1 MATASDPVVI
11 LSAARTPLGRFMGEL
26 SPLSAH
32 KLGSHVI
39 GAALERATLAPERI
53 DEVFMGNVLPAG
65 QGQAP
70 ARQAARGAKLPDATG
85 ATTINKVC
93 GSGMKAT
100 MLAHDIINAGSASIV
115 LSGGMESM
123 SNAPYLLAKARG
135 GYRAGHDRIIDHM
148 MMDGLEDAYETG
160 RSMGDFGEA
169 TAEAYQFTRK
179 DQDAYAMETLTRA
192 RKAVEGGAF
201 RAEIVPITLTD
212 KAGKGYRARFGGF
225 SEASAKADGAAAL
238 ILAKRSLAD
247 RDGLPVLAEIKG
259 HATHSQEPQWFTTA
273 PIPAIRKLLD
283 KIGWSVGDVDL
294 FEINEAFAVVAMAA
308 QKDLGIPREKLN
320 VHGGACALGHP
331 IGATGAR
338 LIVTLLHALE
348 AQNLKRGV
356 AALCIGGGEATAIAI
371 ERVAR

>member
-1 MATASDPVVI
+1 MATSDPIVI

-26 SPLSAH
+26 SPFSAH

-39 GAALERATLAPERI
+39 GSALERTKLAPERI

-100 MLAHDIINAGSASIV
+100 MLAHDIINAGSAEIV

-135 GYRAGHDRIIDHM
+135 GYRVGHDRIIDHM
-148 MMDGLEDAYETG
+148 LMDGLEDAYETG

-179 DQDAYAMETLTRA
+179 DQDDYAIETLTRA

-201 RAEIVPITLTD
+201 KAEIAPITLTE
-212 KAGKGYRARFGGF
+212 KAGPGSSPMTNIRSKSIPPKSPGLSQR
-225 SEASAKADGAAAL
+225 SA
-238 ILAKRSLAD
+238 
-247 RDGLPVLAEIKG
+247 P
-259 HATHSQEPQWFTTA
+259 TA
-273 PIPAIRKLLD
+273 PSRPLPHPPMLT
-283 KIGWSVGDVDL
+283 
-294 FEINEAFAVVAMAA
+294 
-308 QKDLGIPREKLN
+308 
-320 VHGGACALGHP
+320 ALRRSSWRNARWP
-331 IGATGAR
+331 I
-338 LIVTLLHALE
+338 
-348 AQNLKRGV
+348 
-356 AALCIGGGEATAIAI
+356 ATASRCSPRSRATPPT
-371 ERVAR
+371 ARSHNGSPRPRSPLFASCWTRSAGALAT